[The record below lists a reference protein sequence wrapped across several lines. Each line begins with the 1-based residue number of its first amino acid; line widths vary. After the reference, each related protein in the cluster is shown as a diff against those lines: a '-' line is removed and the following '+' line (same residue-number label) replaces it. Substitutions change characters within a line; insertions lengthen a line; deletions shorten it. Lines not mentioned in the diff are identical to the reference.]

1 MAVLNIKEA
10 EKALENA
17 PEGAQFWTPGYDVE
31 YRMLSGV
38 HIYGYQ
44 PDGHW
49 MKAKD
54 QGVAQERI
62 DKGWYIPNLV
72 EKVAQA
78 KSVDGVDVTTVITP
92 SNEEFGLPFVV
103 ENASTIIEACEKQFG
118 AEGEFH
124 VHEIHE
130 AKTIHIITTKNGD
143 NVAKAGMI
151 ASKFDMYDDAT
162 KVMVRVVPNL
172 TKAVE
177 DLYPVHEPFLAQQ
190 IGRALRK
197 PEPKEGEW
205 WICECK
211 NIPGKVDG
219 YSYESAL
226 FLNGTV
232 WCFDSE
238 GFKPVPFETVPLN
251 RMYTQEE
258 LHNIVTEYQNQYHLA
273 DKQCREHADAVTK
286 LSEGLSI
293 ITDACKE
300 RGLGDRPYVDI
311 VQLLLEAE
319 RKIIEPKIY
328 DAPALY
334 PLVED
339 AYYMCKF
346 EFKGGTAT
354 EPLKW
359 RGGGWF
365 FGEKPLSQTTN
376 NPEPLYRMVKSEPKE
391 MVTLQLDGLP
401 PIGSTVY
408 IIPNRE
414 AGNGKPGF
422 KSDNAGRKVEIH
434 SHFTDSRG
442 VDLAAYVT
450 CDDKHPYVGGV
461 ACATAFETENEK
473 REREID
479 VICNDL
485 KEGSTVTIG
494 ERALITK
501 MYDKGYSKG
510 DNNA

>member
-1 MAVLNIKEA
+1 MATELTQEQIKDVIN
-10 EKALENA
+10 NA
-17 PEGAQFWTPGYDVE
+17 PEGAEYWTPGYDVE
-31 YRMLSGV
+31 YRKHCMLSGAY
-38 HIYGYQ
+38 IYGYQ

-54 QGVAQERI
+54 QVVAQERI
-62 DKGWYIPNLV
+62 DKGWYLPNLA
-72 EKVAQA
+72 EKLV
-78 KSVDGVDVTTVITP
+78 KLSG
-92 SNEEFGLPFVV
+92 
-103 ENASTIIEACEKQFG
+103 ASTIIEACEGVFG
-118 AEGEFH
+118 TEGEFH
-124 VHEIHE
+124 VFEIHA
-130 AKTIHIITTKNGD
+130 AKAIHIMVTSN
-143 NVAKAGMI
+143 NVEFAGKI
-151 ASKFDMYDDAT
+151 AEKFDKYDGET

-197 PEPKEGEW
+197 PEPKEGEVW
-205 WICECK
+205 YCELREGGK
-211 NIPGKVDG
+211 GMDIHLTYINEKIGFMLPSGVDNIFSKHADI
-219 YSYESAL
+219 
-226 FLNGTV
+226 T
-232 WCFDSE
+232 
-238 GFKPVPFETVPLN
+238 PVR
-251 RMYTQEE
+251 RMYTQEDFDAKSNE
-258 LHNIVTEYQNQYHLA
+258 CQ
-273 DKQCREHADAVTK
+273 EHADAVTK

-376 NPEPLYRMVKSEPKE
+376 NPEPLYRMVKLEPKE
-391 MVTLQLDGLP
+391 QVLLQLDGLP
-401 PIGSTVY
+401 PIGSEVY
-408 IIPNRE
+408 KVPSRK
-414 AGNGKPGF
+414 AGNGKPGLVAT
-422 KSDNAGRKVEIH
+422 NPGRKVCIYA
-434 SHFTDSRG
+434 HFTDSRG

-461 ACATAFETENEK
+461 ACATAFETEEQK
-473 REREID
+473 TERQVEIMAD
-479 VICNDL
+479 DL
-485 KEGSTVTIG
+485 KEFDVVSIG
-494 ERALITK
+494 ELKFARRMHA
-501 MYDKGYSKG
+501 KGYYKG
-510 DNNA
+510 DNND